1 MAVNL
6 VLSEMAEIVLI
17 LMNVNDQISIAI
29 LMPNVSIK
37 MVFTNVNAIRVI
49 GEADSNVWTKTNV
62 HLALTHVIIT
72 QIA

>member
-6 VLSEMAEIVLI
+6 VSSEMAEIVLI

-29 LMPNVSIK
+29 LMPSVSIK

-62 HLALTHVIIT
+62 HLALTHVTIT